1 LPYDLPLLDIFRTAK
16 VRPGNE
22 NTKIK
27 GVFSEKGF
35 SGYLG
40 GSRAVVEGR
49 RTEEKKGRGSMGGRP
64 CRTGAMGGLEPM
76 AGGYKVKNKRKG

>member
-16 VRPGNE
+16 VRPSNE

-49 RTEEKKGRGSMGGRP
+49 WTEEKKGQGIDGREALPDWSDGWARTNGGRLQ
-64 CRTGAMGGLEPM
+64 G
-76 AGGYKVKNKRKG
+76 

>member
-40 GSRAVVEGR
+40 GSRTVVKGR
-49 RTEEKKGRGSMGGRP
+49 RTEEKKGRGIDGREALP
-64 CRTGAMGGLEPM
+64 DWSHGWVEPM